1 MGNPNILGNDP
12 LKKSGPEGKP
22 VQSPGLRLK
31 LLNPL
36 AETKEAPGPREGHRS
51 RETDDLLDNGFVPSP
66 RLKKSRKRLRKA
78 AVRIQNLDEALGKRV
93 RLIEDR
99 IEDSFENLE
108 KGMEEIL
115 HRLNVP
121 APELGTLEE
130 NLKKAVENYEQK
142 FESVIGKIET
152 SLPRAQE
159 RKAVITKIK
168 TPIEKGQQLLQP
180 SFYRDLWRKF
190 SMLGTGDEVDEFGLD
205 TVFEDRIKP
214 MFDFLYDKWWRVE
227 AEGIANIPDSGRV
240 LLVANHSGTL
250 PFDGAMIKL
259 AVRNYHPTRREVRPL
274 VENFAYYFPFIG
286 NFMAKTGSV
295 RACQEN
301 AVRLLEKDEVV
312 IVFPEG
318 IKGPTKYYKER
329 YRLQRFGRGG
339 FVRLALKTHSP
350 IVPIAVVG
358 SEEIY
363 PIIARLDFIG
373 KILGFP
379 IFPITP
385 TFPWLGPLGLVPLP
399 SKWHIRFG
407 TPIRLDENPPESIDD
422 QILINH
428 ISEKIRAQ
436 IQDMVYELLKK
447 RKSTWRG

>member
-1 MGNPNILGNDP
+1 MDNPNILGNDP
-12 LKKSGPEGKP
+12 LKKNGPGGKP
-22 VQSPGLRLK
+22 AQNRGLKLK

-36 AETKEAPGPREGHRS
+36 AETGTAPGPRPQVN
-51 RETDDLLDNGFVPSP
+51 DDFLDNGFASSP
-66 RLKKSRKRLRKA
+66 RPKKSRKRLQKA
-78 AVRIQNLDEALGKRV
+78 AVRIQKLDEAVDQRIH
-93 RLIEDR
+93 LIENR
-99 IEDSFENLE
+99 IDNSFESLE

-115 HRLNVP
+115 QRLNVP
-121 APELGTLEE
+121 APELGNLEE

-168 TPIEKGQQLLQP
+168 TPLQKGQKLLRP

-190 SMLGTGDEVDEFGLD
+190 SMRGTGDEVDEFGLD

-214 MFDFLYDKWWRVE
+214 VFDFLYDKWWRVE
-227 AEGIANIPDSGRV
+227 TEGITNIPDAGRV

-259 AVRNYHPTRREVRPL
+259 AVRNYHPTQREVRPL

-301 AVRLLEKDEVV
+301 AIRLLEKDEIV

-329 YRLQRFGRGG
+329 YRIQRFGRGG
-339 FVRLALKTHSP
+339 FVRLALKTRSP

-363 PIIARLDFIG
+363 PIMARVDFIG
-373 KILGFP
+373 KAFGFP

-385 TFPWLGPLGLVPLP
+385 TFPWLGPLGVIPLP

-407 TPIRLDENPPESIDD
+407 TPISLDEYPPDAIDD
-422 QILINH
+422 QILINQ
-428 ISEKIRAQ
+428 ISEKIRTQ